1 LEKLFC
7 IEESFQAFKLK
18 LSFQF
23 ERRQK
28 NEFYFEKKRKKLNI
42 FKAPFNLDLKGF
54 CNNAKVDLVLSNNI
68 FWKNRL
74 CVSYPSLLDL
84 SSLSGF

>member
-1 LEKLFC
+1 MNSIL
-7 IEESFQAFKLK
+7 
-18 LSFQF
+18 
-23 ERRQK
+23 
-28 NEFYFEKKRKKLNI
+28 KRKEKNKNI

-54 CNNAKVDLVLSNNI
+54 CNNAKVDLVQSNNI

>member
-1 LEKLFC
+1 LSGDKKMNS
-7 IEESFQAFKLK
+7 IFKRK
-18 LSFQF
+18 
-23 ERRQK
+23 E
-28 NEFYFEKKRKKLNI
+28 KKLNI

-54 CNNAKVDLVLSNNI
+54 CNHAKVDLVLSNNI